1 MKSFLSPLCTF
12 LLLTAVTSCGKKAEV
27 KDSATNDKEIA
38 PSTAEVNFY
47 ALKEIRRAVT
57 ENDLESLKKTIRE
70 NPGIDLNAILT
81 DGDTYLALAI
91 KKDFRDIRNYLI
103 EKGASIEKA
112 NVNKNTPLI
121 IASTRGLVNTVK
133 ILLDLKVDL
142 EKKNNDGDTALHA
155 AIKNGQDEIAL
166 LLIKQG
172 ANIET
177 LDGKNRSA
185 IRLAEEFNL
194 PLSLDLL
201 KSILQV
207 EVGAP
212 DIASFRSILTQGD
225 LKRLNNVLTRYPKIV
240 NDYESINP
248 LALLVEVKDENSAMR
263 SAEMLIQYE
272 ANINGPQD
280 AEITPLIKATVTEK
294 QKFANLYLAQKA
306 NPQLLDKDGKSA
318 LIHAV
323 ELNNIEMVDLLLTY
337 SAVEKYTFRKDGK
350 KITYSACDVARAT
363 LKTLKTDEE
372 KKVNEKIK
380 DSLDCGFLR
389 WLF

>member
-1 MKSFLSPLCTF
+1 MKSFLSPLCT
-12 LLLTAVTSCGKKAEV
+12 LLLFTAVTSCGKKAEV
-27 KDSATNDKEIA
+27 KDSTSNDKEFA

-47 ALKEIRRAVT
+47 ALKEMKRAIN
-57 ENDLESLKKTIRE
+57 ENDLVALKKTLRE

-81 DGDTYLALAI
+81 DGDTYLTLAI
-91 KKDFRDIRNYLI
+91 KKDYREIRNYLI
-103 EKGASIEKA
+103 EKGANVDKA
-112 NVNKNTPLI
+112 NVNKNTPII
-121 IASTRGLVNTVK
+121 IAAMRGFTNTVRV
-133 ILLDLKVDL
+133 LLDLKVEL
-142 EKKNNDGDTALHA
+142 ETKNNDGDTALHA
-155 AIKNGQDEIAL
+155 AIKNGRDEIAL

-172 ANIET
+172 ASIES
-177 LDGKNRSA
+177 LDAKNRNA
-185 IRLAEEFNL
+185 IRLAEEFNV

-212 DIASFRSILTQGD
+212 DIASFRNILTQGD

-248 LALLVEVKDENSAMR
+248 LALLVEAKDENTAMR

-272 ANINGPQD
+272 ANVNGPQD
-280 AEITPLIKATVTEK
+280 AEVTPLIKATVTEK
-294 QKFANLYLAQKA
+294 KKFADLYLSQKA

-363 LKTLKTDEE
+363 FKTLKTDEE